1 MTGHVQPT
9 TLVLLPGLDGTD
21 VFFRPLLRMLPRW
34 VTPIVVRYPPEG
46 ANDYEHL
53 LEVAREAVCDL
64 GDYWLLGWSF
74 SGPLA
79 IELARQHGQRVRGVI
94 LCSSFVRAPYPILR
108 WCRFAA
114 VGGVLW
120 SIRVARRV
128 PAFLSGRR
136 RGVWRD
142 KSETWA
148 TVSAGTLA
156 RRVRALLSVD
166 VSETLRGCETPIV
179 YLASSRDLIVPRRN
193 VEEVAR
199 HKPSTRVI
207 VIDGPHMAL
216 YTNPQHAANAI
227 CHVLRTT
234 IRQTEASHVR
244 SL

>member
-1 MTGHVQPT
+1 M

-21 VFFRPLLRMLPRW
+21 VFFRPLLAALPPW

-46 ANDYEHL
+46 ANGYEHL
-53 LEVAREAVCDL
+53 LDVAGEAVRDL
-64 GDYWLLGWSF
+64 SECWVLGWSF

-79 IELARQHGQRVRGVI
+79 LELARRHGQRIRGVI
-94 LCSSFVRAPYPILR
+94 LCASFVRAPYPFLR

-128 PAFLSGRR
+128 PAFLSARQR
-136 RGVWRD
+136 SVWRD
-142 KSETWA
+142 KSETWSS
-148 TVSAGTLA
+148 VSADTLA

-166 VSETLRGCETPIV
+166 VSETLRRCETPIV

-193 VEEVAR
+193 AEEIVR
-199 HKPSTRVI
+199 LKPSTRVI

-216 YTNPQHAANAI
+216 YTNPQQAADAI
-227 CHVLRTT
+227 CQVTSALSRP
-234 IRQTEASHVR
+234 
-244 SL
+244 